1 MPKWTNQWG
10 LPLPIALALQVDDY
24 ETLQNSLRKK
34 LNAPMFSVTTL
45 INPPQISALY
55 TKYGKTLELD
65 VITRTHVTAG
75 QGIDSQMDRA
85 DVPGVT
91 YSHLRFVTGLAHPT
105 VGPVY
110 VSFSPDLVY
119 ERKYEDQERGFRLVD
134 LKDTKWMA
142 LKLSGG
148 DIKTE
153 WKWQLRCYRYLL
165 QHENTYL
172 CTYDPETKGYDL
184 HRFSPID
191 ITRTTLA
198 ARLKDWSKWEAYTKG
213 GIHQGYPPCDWVH
226 IDLGLYKDT
235 KASDDKYTLD
245 FLNTRIALHHLAL
258 GKKDNELPQCTEE
271 DRWAK
276 ESTWAAIFSDGKTK
290 GRAAPGGK
298 SFHSKAA
305 AEEFIQVARAK
316 AKTPRNMHPVYRP
329 GAQTRCEDWC
339 DVSGVCHQFKTI
351 RETQVP
357 F

>member
-1 MPKWTNQWG
+1 MPKWKNQWG

-24 ETLQNSLRKK
+24 ERLQNSLRKK

-55 TKYGKTLELD
+55 SKYGKTLELD
-65 VITRTHVTAG
+65 VITRTHATAG
-75 QGIDSQMDRA
+75 QGIDNQMDRA
-85 DVPGVT
+85 DVPGIT

-142 LKLSGG
+142 LKLSNME
-148 DIKTE
+148 IKPE
-153 WKWQLRCYRYLL
+153 WKWQLKCYRHLL
-165 QHENTYL
+165 RHENTYL
-172 CTYDPETKGYDL
+172 CTYDKRTKAYDL
-184 HRFSPID
+184 HRFSPLD

-226 IDLGLYKDT
+226 IDCELHKGNQQSED
-235 KASDDKYTLD
+235 AHVLD
-245 FLNTRIALHHLAL
+245 FLNTRIALHHQAL
-258 GKKDNELPQCTEE
+258 GKNDDELPQCSESE
-271 DRWAK
+271 RWAK
-276 ESTWAAIFSDGKTK
+276 KSCWAAVFSDGKTK
-290 GRAAPGGK
+290 GRAAPKGGD
-298 SFHSKAA
+298 FASKTQC
-305 AEEFIQVARAK
+305 EDFIRAGQ
-316 AKTPRNMHPVYRP
+316 AKKNPRAMHPVYRP

-339 DVSGVCHQFKTI
+339 DVSAVCQQYKKI
-351 RETQVP
+351 RETQIP